1 MRSLCELEVSVLQKL
16 GSTCIIS
23 TSHQGFQ
30 WNIIASDYLLVQ
42 SINKFDKQITCIT
55 FDRSIKDI
63 QRSLINTTADKLN
76 NLHFINHLASSTL
89 DDLLQSLQQ
98 DINNKSSNTNSNILF
113 LYSLSEILIW
123 YDLNTVYEF
132 IESLHR
138 IGYQQI
144 ITTLNQTLHSSYLI
158 NDIST
163 HFSNIIYVLPN
174 DGTLSNDVIC
184 QIKSSRRS
192 PKSGKVSEVT
202 ELFGKDPLYIIR
214 PLKVTHKS
222 TNMNDIDTSTT
233 TKKPIDTISA
243 VNILTQLSI
252 TESTSKVEG
261 VNTQATTTTTEHVYN
276 NINKRLI
283 TFDST
288 DPEFDEDSDPDND
301 LDL

>member
-1 MRSLCELEVSVLQKL
+1 MGELEVSVLQKF

-23 TSHQGFQ
+23 TSQQGFQ
-30 WNIIASDYLLVQ
+30 WNTIASDFLLVQ
-42 SINKFDKQITCIT
+42 SINKFNKQITCVT

-63 QRSLINTTADKLN
+63 QRTLVNTPADKLN
-76 NLHFINHLASSTL
+76 NLHFINHLASSSLTNL
-89 DDLLQSLQQ
+89 FEALQQ
-98 DINNKSSNTNSNILF
+98 GIDDNKSSNTNSNILF

-123 YDLNTVYEF
+123 YDLNTVYDF

-144 ITTLNQTLHSSYLI
+144 ITTLNKTLHSSYLI